1 MKPLDATVISL
12 VLSAVAASPAAAATA
27 PAFVFQEP
35 AKQEPAK
42 QDPAAKKSAD
52 ELLEAEKE
60 KMRLKDVEGWKKLQ
74 VKSMDQVLDVKKS
87 TQPLE
92 FPASI
97 TEEEKTKLVGLLEK
111 AKDGAGGARTGRAL
125 REMEKMGYPAIIFL
139 INQLRE
145 IDYKNTD
152 DSFWGLQLNMSLQNI
167 TMGINA
173 GYVAVELGDE
183 MDPRKAQ
190 WNAMTVQQWI
200 NQIKVHWPTREK
212 FDEFITKRKAKKT
225 AELEQAEGGGGE
237 EKKDEKKKQ

>member
-1 MKPLDATVISL
+1 MKLLDATVISL
-12 VLSAVAASPAAAATA
+12 VLSALALPGAAATT
-27 PAFVFQEP
+27 PAHLFQD
-35 AKQEPAK
+35 PAK
-42 QDPAAKKSAD
+42 QDPAKKAD

-74 VKSMDQVLDVKKS
+74 VKSMDQVIDVKKA

-92 FPASI
+92 YPASI
-97 TEEEKTKLVGLLEK
+97 TEEEKTKLASLLEK
-111 AKDGAGGARTGRAL
+111 AKDGGGGARTGRAL
-125 REMEKMGYPAIIFL
+125 KEMEKMGYPAVLFL

-145 IDYKNTD
+145 IDYKSTD
-152 DSFWGLQLNMSLQNI
+152 DAFWGYQLNQKLSDI

-173 GYVAVELGDE
+173 GYVAVELGDQ

-200 NQIKVHWPTREK
+200 NQIKTHWPTREK

-225 AELEQAEGGGGE
+225 AELEQAEGGGTE
-237 EKKDEKKKQ
+237 EPKKDDKKK